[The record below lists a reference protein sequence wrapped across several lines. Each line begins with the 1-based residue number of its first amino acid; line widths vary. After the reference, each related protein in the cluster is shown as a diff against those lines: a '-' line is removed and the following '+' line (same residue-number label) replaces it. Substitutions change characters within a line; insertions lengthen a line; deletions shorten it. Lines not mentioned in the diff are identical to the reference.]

1 MDTLRASDQE
11 CVTTANVTDGR
22 EARSKFWIAA
32 YTRPKSEKK
41 AGNELANQGIE
52 TYVPIQIQTRQW
64 SDRKKKVEA
73 VVIPMIL
80 FAHITQEELLT
91 VQRHHLILKMLS
103 MPGKKEPAHIPD
115 AQIAQLKFML
125 SESETPVTFVETNF
139 NVSDTVRV
147 IRGSLKGLEGK
158 VYKIAGDK
166 VQLIVSIGI
175 LGGAKVEID
184 SLNLEI
190 CKN

>member
-1 MDTLRASDQE
+1 
-11 CVTTANVTDGR
+11 
-22 EARSKFWIAA
+22 
-32 YTRPKSEKK
+32 
-41 AGNELANQGIE
+41 
-52 TYVPIQIQTRQW
+52 
-64 SDRKKKVEA
+64 
-73 VVIPMIL
+73 
-80 FAHITQEELLT
+80 
-91 VQRHHLILKMLS
+91 
-103 MPGKKEPAHIPD
+103 MPGKREPAHIPD

-125 SESETPVTFVETNF
+125 SESETPVTFVDANF